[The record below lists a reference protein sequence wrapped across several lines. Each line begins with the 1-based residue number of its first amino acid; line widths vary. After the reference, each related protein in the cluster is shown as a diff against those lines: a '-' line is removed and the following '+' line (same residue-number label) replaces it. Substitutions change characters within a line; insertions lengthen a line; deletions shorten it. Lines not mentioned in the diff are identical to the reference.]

1 MATIEIRPQPRQEAF
16 LSSPADVC
24 IYGGAAGGG
33 KTWAL
38 IYDFLKHYRNP
49 GFGSVLFRRT
59 LPEHKRQGGPW
70 DESMSMYPLF
80 GAVPNTSSL

>member
-1 MATIEIRPQPRQEAF
+1 MCRRMGGERRAVTKLRPQPKQEAF

-24 IYGGAAGGG
+24 IYGGSAGGG

-49 GFGSVLFRRT
+49 KFGSVLSEGLCRSINGRAGRGMN
-59 LPEHKRQGGPW
+59 L
-70 DESMSMYPLF
+70 
-80 GAVPNTSSL
+80 